1 MDRSRLSNI
10 ETGTNENPE
19 LTTLR
24 SIATALQV
32 DIAELFIEPRPE
44 QKPDMDS
51 QPKPPSNLIR
61 FSPPYSKPQMLKCQL
76 KTPGAVTSSRPSPS
90 STGPSVARIPERL
103 MARLRTLDAEQLQ
116 VVEIVVV
123 AIQRGVV

>member
-44 QKPDMDS
+44 QKPGHGQPAEAAVEPHSILAALLEAADVEMPAEDS
-51 QPKPPSNLIR
+51 WR
-61 FSPPYSKPQMLKCQL
+61 GDVLK
-76 KTPGAVTSSRPSPS
+76 AVAVLNRALRRPNSGTADGS
-90 STGPSVARIPERL
+90 AANTRR
-103 MARLRTLDAEQLQ
+103 
-116 VVEIVVV
+116 
-123 AIQRGVV
+123 